1 MTLTPATL
9 EERLIEFGSAVCE
22 ELRRMPKD
30 FVGAHLRRQL
40 VRCATSPAANYAEAR
55 GAESRRDFVHKMQVS
70 LKELRETL
78 IWLRFAHRLGGQKV
92 AIGRLAKEC
101 NELIAVFVQSI
112 NTVKGSTVRP

>member
-1 MTLTPATL
+1 
-9 EERLIEFGSAVCE
+9 
-22 ELRRMPKD
+22 
-30 FVGAHLRRQL
+30 
-40 VRCATSPAANYAEAR
+40 
-55 GAESRRDFVHKMQVS
+55 MQVS